1 MSEPEA
7 PASGNRWGL
16 GEAILGFA
24 VGLLLSAVG
33 ASIAEAA
40 TGYRPSSNAPL
51 PVAVTAA
58 DVAGLWVGL
67 VGAAL
72 YASRVRGRHD
82 LRRDYGFWIGRW
94 WDLPLGGAIGVACQY
109 GLIPLLYLPF
119 QHVDRQLNEQLSQPV
134 HRDTAAAHGVLSITV
149 LLLFLVVGAPI
160 VEELFFR
167 GLLLRALLGR
177 VRAPIAV
184 VVSALLF
191 GLAHFQT
198 TQFAGLAAFGIV
210 LGTLAWRTG
219 RLAPGMGAHAAFNA
233 VAVLSVV
240 HLR

>member
-1 MSEPEA
+1 VNQPEA

-16 GEAILGFA
+16 GEAIVGFA
-24 VGLLLSAVG
+24 AGLLLSAV
-33 ASIAEAA
+33 AATIAEAA
-40 TGYRPSSNAPL
+40 TGYHPSSNAPL

-67 VGAAL
+67 IGVAL

-82 LRRDYGFWIGRW
+82 LKRDYGFGAGRW
-94 WDLPLGGAIGVACQY
+94 WDLPLGGAVGVACQY
-109 GLIPLLYLPF
+109 GLIPLIYLPF
-119 QHVDRQLNEQLSQPV
+119 RHVDRQLNEQLSQPV
-134 HRDTAAAHGVLSITV
+134 HRDTAAAHGVLSVSV
-149 LLLFLVVGAPI
+149 LLLFLAVGAPI
-160 VEELFFR
+160 VEELYFR

-177 VRAPIAV
+177 ARPAVAV

-191 GLAHFQT
+191 GLAHFEA

-219 RLAPGMGAHAAFNA
+219 RLTPGIGAHAAFNA

-240 HLR
+240 HWR